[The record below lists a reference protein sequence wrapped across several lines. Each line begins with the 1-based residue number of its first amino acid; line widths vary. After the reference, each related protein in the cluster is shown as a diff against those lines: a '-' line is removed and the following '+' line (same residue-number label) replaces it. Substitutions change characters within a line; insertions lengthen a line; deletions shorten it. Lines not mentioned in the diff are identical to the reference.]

1 MCELFECVSVSVC
14 LCACMHACVCVT
26 AVLKSTGLLCAVDSV
41 VFRLF
46 QICDSTKSWP
56 TINICNISINVIRQ
70 NNYVSAACHGTKCD
84 ISHPLLVLH
93 AMFTM

>member
-1 MCELFECVSVSVC
+1 MCECVSVSVC

-46 QICDSTKSWP
+46 QICDSK
-56 TINICNISINVIRQ
+56 ILA
-70 NNYVSAACHGTKCD
+70 NYQY
-84 ISHPLLVLH
+84 L
-93 AMFTM
+93 